1 VQAGSSIMPGKVNPS
16 LAEMVNMV
24 CFQVI
29 GNDAAVALGGMNGN
43 FELNVMLPVMAHN
56 FLESARLLGSGAR
69 NFAVRC
75 VEGIR
80 PDRER
85 CEELIEQSLAM
96 CTALAPKIG
105 YDAAAEIA
113 KIAYKEGRTV
123 REVAKERKVLSDDE
137 LARILDPRRQ
147 TEPGD

>member
-1 VQAGSSIMPGKVNPS
+1 MPGKVNPVIAES
-16 LAEMVNMV
+16 LLMV
-24 CFQVI
+24 CVQVI
-29 GNDAAVALGGMNGN
+29 GHDAAVVVGGMNGN

-56 FLESARLLGSGAR
+56 FLESTRLLGAAAQ

-80 PDRER
+80 PDRKR

-113 KIAYKEGRTV
+113 KTAYKEGRTV
-123 REVAKERKVLSDDE
+123 REVAKERRLLSDDE